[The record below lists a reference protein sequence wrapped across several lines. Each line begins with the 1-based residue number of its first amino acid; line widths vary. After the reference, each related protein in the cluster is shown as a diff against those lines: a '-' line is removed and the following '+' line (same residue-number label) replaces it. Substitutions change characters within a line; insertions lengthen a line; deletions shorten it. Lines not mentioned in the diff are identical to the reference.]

1 MLNIAIC
8 DDEAFFRDWIKEML
22 LQYMQD
28 KGMAVYKIDTFQS
41 ARELLELGIEL
52 NQYKII
58 FLDIN
63 MDNIDGLMAARKI
76 REQNKEIFIVF
87 ITAFVDY
94 SMEGYKVDAIRF
106 LLKSSKNMQGHIAE
120 CMDAIYKKMQYDV
133 IWREFEF
140 HEGKKTV
147 SLDCL
152 LYVES
157 KKHRL
162 EFHVM
167 EDKLVTYTTYETLN
181 NMEKYINSRQF
192 LRCHQSF
199 LVNIKYIEDICRYK
213 VILYNGKDFPM
224 PKARYKEVWNTYVSY
239 KGEL

>member
-1 MLNIAIC
+1 MNIAIC
-8 DDEAFFRDWIKEML
+8 DDEEFFRNWIKEML
-22 LQYMQD
+22 LQYMQE
-28 KGMAVYKIDTFQS
+28 KGVIYEIATFQS
-41 ARELLELGIEL
+41 GKELLDLGIEL
-52 NQYKII
+52 NQYQVI

-63 MDNIDGLMAARKI
+63 MDYINGLTTAKKI
-76 REQNKEIFIVF
+76 REQNKEVFIVF

-94 SMEGYKVDAIRF
+94 SMEGYKVDAIRY
-106 LLKSSKNMQGHIAE
+106 LLKSSSNMQGHIAE
-120 CMDAIYKKMQYDV
+120 CMDTIYKKMQYDV
-133 IWREFEF
+133 TWKEFEF

-157 KKHRL
+157 KKHKL

-167 EDKLVTYTTYETLN
+167 EDKLITYTIYETLN

-199 LVNIKYIEDICRYK
+199 LVNIKYIEEICHYK
-213 VILYNGKDFPM
+213 VILYNGKEFPI
-224 PKARYKEVWNTYVSY
+224 PKARYKEVWNNYVTY

>member
-1 MLNIAIC
+1 MNIAIC
-8 DDEAFFRDWIKEML
+8 DDEEFFRNWIKEML
-22 LQYMQD
+22 LQYMQE
-28 KGMAVYKIDTFQS
+28 KGVIYEIATFQS
-41 ARELLELGIEL
+41 GKELLDLGIEL
-52 NQYKII
+52 NQYQVI

-63 MDNIDGLMAARKI
+63 MDYINGLTTAKKI
-76 REQNKEIFIVF
+76 REQNKEVFIVF

-94 SMEGYKVDAIRF
+94 SMEGYKVDAIRY
-106 LLKSSKNMQGHIAE
+106 LLKSSSNMQGHIAE

-133 IWREFEF
+133 TWKEFEF

-157 KKHRL
+157 KKHKL

-167 EDKLVTYTTYETLN
+167 EDKLITYTIYETLN

-199 LVNIKYIEDICRYK
+199 LVNIKYIEEICHYK
-213 VILYNGKDFPM
+213 VILYNGKEFPI
-224 PKARYKEVWNTYVSY
+224 PKARYKEVWNNYVTY

>member
-8 DDEAFFRDWIKEML
+8 DDEQYFREWLKEML
-22 LQYMQD
+22 LRYMRD
-28 KGMAVYKIDTFQS
+28 KGTYYEIDTFQS
-41 ARELLELGIEL
+41 GIELLDLGIEL
-52 NQYKII
+52 NQYQII

-63 MDNIDGLMAARKI
+63 MDKIDGLMTARKI
-76 REQNKEIFIVF
+76 REQNARVFIVF
-87 ITAFVDY
+87 ITAFVNY

-106 LLKSSKNMQGHIAE
+106 LLKSSRNMQGHIAE

-133 IWREFEF
+133 TWKEFVF

-147 SLDCL
+147 SLDCI

-167 EDKLVTYTTYETLN
+167 EEKLVTYTIYDTLN
-181 NMEKYINSRQF
+181 NMEKYINGKQF

-199 LVNIKYIEDICRYK
+199 LVNMKYIENICRYK
-213 VILYNGKDFPM
+213 VIMYNGEDFPI
-224 PKARYKEVWNTYVSY
+224 PKARYKEVWNTYVAF

>member
-1 MLNIAIC
+1 MWNIAIC
-8 DDEAFFRDWIKEML
+8 DDETFFRDWLKEML

-28 KGMAVYKIDTFQS
+28 KGVIYEIDTFS
-41 ARELLELGIEL
+41 SGRELLDLGIEL
-52 NQYKII
+52 NRYQII

-63 MDNIDGLMAARKI
+63 MDSINGLMTARKI
-76 REQNKEIFIVF
+76 REQNKEVFIVF

-120 CMDAIYKKMQYDV
+120 CMDAIYEKMQYDV
-133 IWREFEF
+133 TWKEFEF
-140 HEGKKTV
+140 QEGKKKV
-147 SLDCL
+147 SFDCL

-167 EDKLVTYTTYETLN
+167 EDKLVTYTMYETLN
-181 NMEKYINSRQF
+181 NMEKYINSGQF

-199 LVNIKYIEDICRYK
+199 LVNIKYIDNISRYK
-213 VILYNGKDFPM
+213 LALYNEKEFPI
-224 PKARYKEVWNTYVSY
+224 PKARYKEVWDAYVAY

>member
-8 DDEAFFRDWIKEML
+8 DDEQYFRDWIKEML
-22 LQYMQD
+22 LQYMRN
-28 KGMAVYKIDTFQS
+28 KGTYYEIDTFQS
-41 ARELLELGIEL
+41 GAELLNLGIEL
-52 NQYKII
+52 NQYQII

-63 MDNIDGLMAARKI
+63 MESIDGLMTARKI
-76 REQNKEIFIVF
+76 REQNTGVFIVF

-106 LLKSSKNMQGHIAE
+106 LLKSSRNMQGHITE
-120 CMDAIYKKMQYDV
+120 CMDAIYKKMQHDV
-133 IWREFEF
+133 TWKEFAF
-140 HEGKKTV
+140 HEGKKQV
-147 SLDCL
+147 SLDCI

-167 EDKLVTYTTYETLN
+167 EEKFVTYTIYETLN
-181 NMEKYINSRQF
+181 NMEKYISGRQF

-199 LVNIKYIEDICRYK
+199 LVNMKYIEDICRYK
-213 VILYNGKDFPM
+213 VIMYNGKDFPI
-224 PKARYKEVWNTYVSY
+224 PKARYKEVWNAYVAY